1 MTKTKNTPPA
11 TRASAL
17 QRVLDMIASRPC
29 SWYELRDATSL
40 TDDGFG
46 RVLVDLF
53 AERKIWTDHQGEV
66 RIYGLVRGHT
76 AKV

>member
-1 MTKTKNTPPA
+1 MKEPPNTPRA
-11 TRASAL
+11 TRAGAP

-29 SWYELRDATSL
+29 SWYELRDATNL
-40 TDDGFG
+40 TDDGLG

-53 AERKIWTDHQGEV
+53 AERKIWTGHQGEV